1 MPPQFARFGAAP
13 LLHSAHTAVA
23 LAFAILVIG
32 LIWLC
37 AWRAHGLAAALDA
50 CARLE
55 REAQASLGR
64 EAKLRLSL
72 EAQDDM
78 FDRLPMAAAVF
89 NSERRL
95 IRYNAAYAKLWGFA
109 RVWLDGRPGYGE
121 ILESLRDRRKLPEQR
136 NFSQWKRSQIQD
148 FATPASAPQETWHL
162 PGGQSLRIAI
172 QPHLEGGVFVL
183 YEDVSENLLLEASLN
198 LLGQVQKATLD
209 SLDDGIAIFGTDG
222 RLVLHNALF
231 TKMWQLHEEEL
242 VDHPHFS
249 RIAAWCGTRIGHDG
263 LWTIVSSGI
272 NAANPEHLRGR
283 IKAIRQDGRLISLS
297 MTRLPNGATA
307 VAFSDET
314 DLERFGSEAK
324 DSHAA
329 A

>member
-1 MPPQFARFGAAP
+1 MPPQFARLGA
-13 LLHSAHTAVA
+13 LLPSAHTAAA
-23 LAFAILVIG
+23 LAFSLLVIG
-32 LIWLC
+32 LICIC
-37 AWRAHGLAAALDA
+37 AWRAQALVAAREA
-50 CARLE
+50 CAQLE
-55 REAQASLGR
+55 KEAQAGAQR
-64 EAKLRLSL
+64 ETALRRSL
-72 EAQDDM
+72 EAQQDM

-95 IRYNAAYAKLWGFA
+95 VRYNAAYAKLWGFA
-109 RVWLDGRPGYGE
+109 RAWLDGRPGYGE
-121 ILESLRDRRKLPEQR
+121 ILETLRDQRKLPEQR
-136 NFSQWKRSQIQD
+136 NFSQWKHSQIQG
-148 FATPASAPQETWHL
+148 FATPAGAPQESWHL
-162 PGGQSLRIAI
+162 PGGRSLRITI

-231 TKMWQLHEEEL
+231 TKMWQLREEEL
-242 VDHPHFS
+242 EGHPHFS
-249 RIAAWCGTRIGHDG
+249 RIAAWCSARIGHDG

-272 NAANPEHLRGR
+272 NAANPELLRGR
-283 IKAIRQDGRLISLS
+283 IKTIRQDGKLISLS

-314 DLERFGSEAK
+314 DVERFGSETK
-324 DSHAA
+324 DAHAA